1 MKTYCFECKHDCH
14 CGRKCNQCSCYICNN
29 IVIKTYEDYMGGNI
43 IRTFF
48 RKWLIGLFII
58 FLLFLYSVAR
68 ADTVTTGNLLPNA
81 GDGVDWGS
89 NSTDQINPGNS
100 GYVNNGDV
108 VNGFTVTCS
117 ESQANCG
124 YKHSTGGDFEV
135 TGTATVS
142 VDDIDLT
149 SNTITQDML
158 DNGITLNSYIDVANC
173 DSKPGNCE
181 GRSGDADSHTIII
194 ELKDSDGNIL
204 STTTQTRVDISGFQG
219 NCNGYPYSNSGGQTA
234 DCGQYNDQVIYND
247 TGSNKVDWSW
257 SGTDNNNSNSSLGGP
272 NLLGAKLT
280 MTYDDT
286 VIDNSIIE
294 EIEDI
299 FDNIDEDIINDISD
313 NIQEPDFEIDM
324 DSPEFESIIITE
336 EFVEDFYMEM
346 DQEFFIEDQGT
357 NFEDEPMVVF
367 ADDQIMEEMYE
378 ESNEIIETFLPMPSE
393 EEGLSSEESFVAD
406 ESPVFMQ
413 PNDEPTEFTTETFK
427 EEEMLEEDTPM
438 MTETFKEEEIVEEEP
453 KEMAKEEM
461 IEEEKTEVVEEE
473 TTKEKPTK
481 IAKATNEEKK
491 EKVKEKEPTSKTTK
505 TAKVKNENNTKQKN
519 IQSKE
524 AIKANLVKIMD
535 KVDKDIKD
543 ISKNLQIKNI
553 IKLDAMANDQV
564 SLDLYDV
571 PFYKSKDIYLDQIQI
586 QDLRQIYEQTTLVKY
601 TATDPINIVNEK
613 LNKIN
618 IKKKRLLIELEQLKN
633 G

>member
-1 MKTYCFECKHDCH
+1 M
-14 CGRKCNQCSCYICNN
+14 
-29 IVIKTYEDYMGGNI
+29 
-43 IRTFF
+43 
-48 RKWLIGLFII
+48 KWLIP
-58 FLLFLYSVAR
+58 FLLLFTIVNAEEI
-68 ADTVTTGNLLPNA
+68 TTGNLLPNA

-89 NSTDQINPGNS
+89 NSTDQINPGGS

-108 VNGFTVTCS
+108 VNGFTITCS

-135 TGTATVS
+135 TGTSTIS

-194 ELKDSDGNIL
+194 ELKDSDGIVL
-204 STTTQTRVDISGFQG
+204 STTTQTRVNIDGFQG
-219 NCNGYPYSNSGGQTA
+219 NCNGYPYSNSGGQTT

-286 VIDNSIIE
+286 IIDNSIIE

-299 FDNIDEDIINDISD
+299 FDNIDEDIINDIVD

-324 DSPEFESIIITE
+324 SPPEFENILIAE
-336 EFVEDFYMEM
+336 ELIEDFYMEI
-346 DQEFFIEDQGT
+346 DQEPSVEQDLIVEMA
-357 NFEDEPMVVF
+357 N
-367 ADDQIMEEMYE
+367 EEMVE
-378 ESNEIIETFLPMPSE
+378 EIYQETEELITEFLPAS
-393 EEGLSSEESFVAD
+393 
-406 ESPVFMQ
+406 
-413 PNDEPTEFTTETFK
+413 T
-427 EEEMLEEDTPM
+427 EEMPMETEMAQEEPAM
-438 MTETFKEEEIVEEEP
+438 EEEI
-453 KEMAKEEM
+453 
-461 IEEEKTEVVEEE
+461 IEEEKPEVVEEK
-473 TTKEKPTK
+473 TTQEKPTK
-481 IAKATNEEKK
+481 IVKATNEEKK
-491 EKVKEKEPTSKTTK
+491 QKVKEKKSIGKTTK
-505 TAKVKNENNTKQKN
+505 TAKVKNASNTKQKN

-524 AIKANLVKIMD
+524 TIKANLVKIMD
-535 KVDKDIKD
+535 KIDKDIKD

-553 IKLDAMANDQV
+553 IKLDVMASDQA

-571 PFYKSKDIYLDQIQI
+571 PFYKSKDIYLDQMQI
-586 QDLRQIYEQTTLVKY
+586 QDLRQIYDEKTLASY
-601 TATDPINIVNEK
+601 TSTDPIAIVNEK
-613 LNKIN
+613 LNQIN
-618 IKKKRLLIELEQLKN
+618 LKKKQILIELEQLKN

>member
-1 MKTYCFECKHDCH
+1 MKW
-14 CGRKCNQCSCYICNN
+14 
-29 IVIKTYEDYMGGNI
+29 I
-43 IRTFF
+43 ITFLVLTLVTLGA
-48 RKWLIGLFII
+48 KAEEI
-58 FLLFLYSVAR
+58 
-68 ADTVTTGNLLPNA
+68 TTGNLLPNA

-108 VNGFTVTCS
+108 VNGFTVTCP

-181 GRSGDADSHTIII
+181 GRSGDADSHTIVI

-543 ISKNLQIKNI
+543 I
-553 IKLDAMANDQV
+553 
-564 SLDLYDV
+564 
-571 PFYKSKDIYLDQIQI
+571 
-586 QDLRQIYEQTTLVKY
+586 
-601 TATDPINIVNEK
+601 
-613 LNKIN
+613 
-618 IKKKRLLIELEQLKN
+618 
-633 G
+633 